1 MRLLLNTAVLTAATF
16 LLIPNVTQAQDPGT
30 LAAMQANQQA
40 MQAAHLANQQAM
52 QASQQ
57 ANDAAM
63 QASQAAAAAS
73 TPAYGGTMPP
83 KFSVKSGTY
92 NAPTT
97 VKLTT
102 RSRGATIYYTTDGW
116 TPTPASPRY
125 RGPITIDSTTTLQA
139 IAVAPSCFPSAVS
152 SAQYI
157 IAGTDD
163 NASALV
169 PPLVPPFPMPYG
181 ARPVPVQLEFGAN
194 VSSQTAQVGD
204 KIPMTL
210 VNDLVVDNTVVKQG
224 ATATVT
230 ITGVDKSAT
239 AGRPGEITF
248 EAETLDS
255 AGGTIPLLGGAT
267 RQGANKGVNPAV
279 LIPYVGML
287 ALLEHGGV
295 ATIAKGTPFIAYVDA
310 NLFATALPAPPAP
323 NVAPA
328 PQTPPDAAA
337 PTQ

>member
-1 MRLLLNTAVLTAATF
+1 M
-16 LLIPNVTQAQDPGT
+16 Q
-30 LAAMQANQQA
+30 AAMQAQEATQQAMQQAQLASQQA
-40 MQAAHLANQQAM
+40 MQAT
-52 QASQQ
+52 QQ

-63 QASQAAAAAS
+63 QASQAAAAN
-73 TPAYGGTMPP
+73 TPAYGATMPP
-83 KFSVKSGTY
+83 KFSVKSGAY
-92 NAPTT
+92 NTPTT

-139 IAVAPSCFPSAVS
+139 IAVAPSCFPSAIS

-163 NASALV
+163 NASALT
-169 PPLVPPFPMPYG
+169 PPAFPPFPIPYG
-181 ARPVPVQLEFGAN
+181 ARPVPVALEFGAN

-210 VNDLVVDNTVVKQG
+210 VSDLVVDNTVVKQG

-230 ITGVDKSAT
+230 ITGVDKTAT
-239 AGRPGEITF
+239 AGRPGVITF

-255 AGGTIPLLGGAT
+255 AGGEIPLLGGAT
-267 RQGANKGVNPAV
+267 RQGVGKGVNPAV
-279 LIPYVGML
+279 LVPYVGL
-287 ALLEHGGV
+287 FALLEKGGA

-310 NLFATALPAPPAP
+310 NIFAQPNSAPPPPAAAP
-323 NVAPA
+323 SSQPAPA
-328 PQTPPDAAA
+328 PVA

>member
-1 MRLLLNTAVLTAATF
+1 MRLLTSFASFTAVAILLGTATPA
-16 LLIPNVTQAQDPGT
+16 VQAQDPGT

-40 MQAAHLANQQAM
+40 MQAAQLANQQAM

-63 QASQAAAAAS
+63 QASQAAAAS

-83 KFSVKSGTY
+83 KFSAKSGTY
-92 NAPTT
+92 NSPTT

-139 IAVAPSCFPSAVS
+139 IAVAPSCFPSAIS

-163 NASALV
+163 NASALA
-169 PPLVPPFPMPYG
+169 PPAVPPFPMPYG
-181 ARPVPVQLEFGAN
+181 SRPVPVELEFGAN

-248 EAETLDS
+248 EAETLES

-310 NLFATALPAPPAP
+310 NLLAQPVPAPVPGTPSSTQA
-323 NVAPA
+323 
-328 PQTPPDAAA
+328 PPDAAA